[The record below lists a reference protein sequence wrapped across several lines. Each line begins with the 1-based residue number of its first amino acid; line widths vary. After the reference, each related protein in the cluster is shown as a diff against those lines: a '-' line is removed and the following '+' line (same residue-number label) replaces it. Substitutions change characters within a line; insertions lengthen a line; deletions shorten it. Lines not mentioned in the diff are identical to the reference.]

1 VAPSARTIS
10 AYAPTGEAT
19 MPRPIAD
26 DPKWNEIRTLLGPT
40 VERYTADP
48 DNPWAIA
55 HGYLNAGMD
64 LKVWSGELA
73 IDHLFARFGRMD
85 TPTLP
90 YFPESEGS
98 IRIEPHP
105 ALLLKSFQEAGFTP
119 DRKIVVQGKDATLSD
134 HYRAVLDRTSFDP
147 ATKKSSLGS
156 ANDMPW
162 ALQAIATWA
171 PPGNHLVW
179 ASNGVATSLDEM
191 TDYLVGTLAKE
202 TQFLADAMAAH
213 ATFERKGQGIFRYT
227 CGGAH
232 LLQGTAYAVAR
243 GKGSPDGRKIIEQQV
258 AIQFYRYPIERAQTV
273 AVMKAKPEYTDVLLV
288 QRLKFAGHF
297 LETMSKLAA
306 EGFYTPDDSQEAIL
320 RDAALEVWEVARAM
334 QKRKLLG
341 DLTAIRAK
349 DEQQFLDIVG
359 DSAHALKGLRLVR
372 GEASVRF

>member
-1 VAPSARTIS
+1 
-10 AYAPTGEAT
+10 

-26 DPKWNEIRTLLGPT
+26 DPKWKEIRALLGPT

-55 HGYLNAGMD
+55 HGYLNAGTD

-73 IDHLFARFGRMD
+73 IDHVFARFARLDARGL
-85 TPTLP
+85 PT
-90 YFPESEGS
+90 FPESEGS
-98 IRIEPHP
+98 IRVEPHP
-105 ALLLKSFQEAGFTP
+105 ALLLKSFAEAGFPP
-119 DRKIVVQGKDATLSD
+119 DRAISVQSKQTTLAD
-134 HYRAVLDRTSFDP
+134 HYRAVLERTSFDP
-147 ATKKSSLGS
+147 GSKRSSLGT

-162 ALQAIATWA
+162 ALQAIAAWA
-171 PPGNHLVW
+171 PPDLEW
-179 ASNGVATSLDEM
+179 ASDGGTTSLDAM
-191 TDYLVGTLAKE
+191 TDHLVGVLAQE
-202 TQFLADAMAAH
+202 TQFLADAMAAQ
-213 ATFERKGQGIFRYT
+213 ATFERRGQGIFRYT

-232 LLQGTAYAVAR
+232 LLQGAAYAVAR
-243 GKGSPDGRKIIEQQV
+243 GYGSTESRARIEQQV

-273 AVMKAKPEYTDVLLV
+273 AAMKAKPEYTDVLLV

-306 EGFYTPDDSQEAIL
+306 LGFYTPDESQQAIL
-320 RDAALEVWEVARAM
+320 RDAALELWEVARAM
-334 QKRKLLG
+334 KQEKLLG

-372 GEASVRF
+372 GEATVRF

>member
-1 VAPSARTIS
+1 
-10 AYAPTGEAT
+10 

-26 DPKWNEIRTLLGPT
+26 DPKWKEIRSLLSPT

-55 HGYLNAGMD
+55 HGYLNAGTD

-73 IDHLFARFGRMD
+73 IDHLFARFARIDAQG
-85 TPTLP
+85 LP
-90 YFPESEGS
+90 SFPESEGS
-98 IRIEPHP
+98 IRVEPHP
-105 ALLLKSFQEAGFTP
+105 ALLLKSFEEAGFTP
-119 DRKIVVQGKDATLSD
+119 DRAVVVQGKNATLAD

-162 ALQAIATWA
+162 ALQAIAAWA
-171 PPGNHLVW
+171 PPGNKLKW
-179 ASNGVATSLDEM
+179 ESDGVATSLDAM
-191 TDYLVGTLAKE
+191 TDHLVAVLANE
-202 TQFLADAMAAH
+202 TQFLSEAMAAH

-232 LLQGTAYAVAR
+232 LLQGAAYAVAR
-243 GKGSPDGRKIIEQQV
+243 GNGSPDAHELIEAQV
-258 AIQFYRYPIERAQTV
+258 AIQFYRYPIERSQTV
-273 AVMKAKPEYTDVLLV
+273 AAMKAKPEYTDVLLV

-297 LETMSKLAA
+297 LESMSKLAA
-306 EGFYTPDDSQEAIL
+306 LGFYTPDESQQAIL

-334 QKRKLLG
+334 KKEKLLG
-341 DLTAIRAK
+341 DLTALRAK

-372 GEASVRF
+372 GEASVRY

>member
-1 VAPSARTIS
+1 
-10 AYAPTGEAT
+10 
-19 MPRPIAD
+19 MPRPIDD
-26 DPKWNEIRTLLGPT
+26 DPKWKEIRTFLGPT

-55 HGYLNAGMD
+55 HGYLNAGTD

-73 IDHLFARFGRMD
+73 IDSVFARFGRIED
-85 TPTLP
+85 QLP

-119 DRKIVVQGKDATLSD
+119 DRKIVVQGKDATLAD
-134 HYRAVLDRTSFDP
+134 HYRAVLDRTAFDP
-147 ATKKSSLGS
+147 VTKKCSLGS

-162 ALQAIATWA
+162 ALQAIAAWA
-171 PPGNHLVW
+171 PPGNRLEL
-179 ASNGVATSLDEM
+179 ASHGIATSLDAM
-191 TDYLVGTLAKE
+191 TDFLVDTLTHE

-213 ATFERKGQGIFRYT
+213 GTFERKGQGIFRYT

-232 LLQGTAYAVAR
+232 LLQGAAYAVAR
-243 GKGSPDGRKIIEQQV
+243 GDGSPDDRKRIEAQV
-258 AIQFYRYPIERAQTV
+258 AIQFYRYPIERGQTV
-273 AVMKAKPEYTDVLLV
+273 AAMKAKPEYAEQLLV

-306 EGFYTPDDSQEAIL
+306 EGFYTPDDAQRAIL
-320 RDAALEVWEVARAM
+320 RDAALEVWEVAREM
-334 QKRKLLG
+334 HKRKMLG

-349 DEQQFLDIVG
+349 DEQEFLDIVG

-372 GEASVRF
+372 GEASVRY

>member
-1 VAPSARTIS
+1 
-10 AYAPTGEAT
+10 

-26 DPKWNEIRTLLGPT
+26 DPKWNEIRNLLGPT

-55 HGYLNAGMD
+55 HGYLNAGTD
-64 LKVWSGELA
+64 LTVSSGELA
-73 IDHLFARFGRMD
+73 IDHVFARFGRID
-85 TPTLP
+85 ARQLP
-90 YFPESEGS
+90 FFPESEGS

-105 ALLLKSFQEAGFTP
+105 ALLLKSFEEAGFTP
-119 DRKIVVQGKDATLSD
+119 DRKVVVQGKNATLAD
-134 HYRAVLDRTSFDP
+134 HYRSVLDRTSFDP

-162 ALQAIATWA
+162 ALQAIAAWA
-171 PPGNHLVW
+171 PPGNRLEW
-179 ASNGVATSLDEM
+179 ASDGVATSLDAM
-191 TDYLVGTLAKE
+191 TDHLVGTLANE

-213 ATFERKGQGIFRYT
+213 ATFERKGQGLFRYT

-232 LLQGTAYAVAR
+232 LLQGAAYAVAR
-243 GKGSPDGRKIIEQQV
+243 GNGSPDARKLIEAQV
-258 AIQFYRYPIERAQTV
+258 AIQFYRYPIERGQTV
-273 AVMKAKPEYTDVLLV
+273 AALTANPEYTDVLLV

-306 EGFYTPDDSQEAIL
+306 LGFYTPDDAQLAIL

-334 QKRKLLG
+334 KQQKLLG

-349 DEQQFLDIVG
+349 NEQQFLDIVG

-372 GEASVRF
+372 GEASVRY